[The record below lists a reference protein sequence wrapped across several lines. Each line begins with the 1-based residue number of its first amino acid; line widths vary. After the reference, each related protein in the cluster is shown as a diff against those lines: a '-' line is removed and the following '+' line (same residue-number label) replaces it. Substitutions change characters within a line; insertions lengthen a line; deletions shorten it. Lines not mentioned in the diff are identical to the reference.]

1 MHTLERAK
9 VTFLVH
15 GSIGQLE
22 SVDNV
27 DDGLL
32 LVIDTLI
39 TTLLSRGVGTNV

>member
-1 MHTLERAK
+1 MHTLERDK
-9 VTFLVH
+9 VRLLVE
-15 GSIGQLE
+15 GNRVQME
-22 SVDNV
+22 RVNNV